1 MRIIFVSGVSGA
13 GKTVFIKALEDL
25 GYYCVDNLPVP
36 LLGDFISLLRTKNKH
51 REIGIVVDIRE
62 KEFLDDF
69 DNMLSEIK
77 KFSSDISFQFV
88 FLDARDEIV
97 LRRYSETRRKHP
109 VDIYDILKGLDEERY
124 LLKPIKQI
132 ADFLID
138 TSDLTPH
145 QLRKKAEEIVLG
157 KLDKSRLNVKI
168 LSFGYKYG
176 IPIDVDIIFDMRF
189 IDNPYYIP
197 EMRDKTGLDDEV
209 IRFLESRQETL
220 IFLNKLYDIIIFML
234 ENFVKQEKSFVTI
247 GFGCTGGK
255 HRSVFF
261 AEKLYNFLKDMYH
274 DILIVHRDINHS

>member
-25 GYYCVDNLPVP
+25 GFYCVDNLPVP
-36 LLGDFISLLRTKNKH
+36 LLGDFINLLRTKSKH
-51 REIGIVVDIRE
+51 KKIGVVVDIRE
-62 KEFLDDF
+62 KEFLDGF
-69 DNMLSEIK
+69 DDVANKIK
-77 KFSSDISFQFV
+77 KFSSDVSFQFV

-109 VDIYDILKGLDEERY
+109 VDIYDILKGLNEERY

-132 ADFLID
+132 ADFIID

-157 KLDKSRLNVKI
+157 KLNKSSKLNVKI
-168 LSFGYKYG
+168 ISFGYKYG
-176 IPIDVDIIFDMRF
+176 IPIDLDIIFDMRF

-197 EMRDKTGLDDEV
+197 GLRDKTGLDDEV
-209 IRFLESRQETL
+209 IKFLESKQETL
-220 IFLNKLYDIIIFML
+220 IFLNKLYDIITFMF
-234 ENFVKQEKSFVTI
+234 ENFTKQEKSFVTI

-261 AEKLYNFLKDMYH
+261 AEKLYNFLKDKYH
-274 DILIVHRDINHS
+274 DILIVHRDINH